1 MSDKVAVNNENGQNG
16 LLGNQAVWFL
26 LAFVLALVIRLVL
39 LNGMVYTQ
47 NELLLVNDALRVSQQ
62 VSTETSGVP
71 VYTGLTAWLFFLF
84 RPGDFF
90 ARLVPALVGASIVLI
105 PWFWKEKIGQK
116 SALIL
121 SFALAADPTFL
132 LFSRSIHGGIFSIA
146 GLLWTFTLFKKHKP
160 VFAGI
165 PFAFAFLSGAS
176 FWSFLLIFGLT
187 ILIVRF
193 FRPDLVEELFT
204 FNYPDTRKTL
214 VGSITAF
221 LVSIFLMLTS
231 FLLNP
236 SGLSGVGIGIVD
248 FVTNFTRAYEKP
260 VYHSIYLL
268 IAHSYLP
275 VLLFIIGYFR
285 SRSTEQRDGF
295 RLGACTILISLIIG
309 ILVSRESFEILLLPV
324 LLCWIGGAIWLA
336 HWEVKLT
343 ESWLVTVFL
352 IGSVVAILT
361 YLSINLGRLSQLTLG
376 TPQFW
381 NICLMIAAG
390 IILLVST
397 WWLVKFGWTSSN
409 GNQVFLLTILC
420 FLAITSLSNSTI
432 GLRSRQQ
439 VRSLEYL
446 DDQLV
451 LPNNDVQLVL
461 NDFSLTGK
469 TIQQFGNF
477 SLVDLPEEFSWYF
490 GSFGID
496 RNQPGTS
503 MILTRTTALPDQS
516 GDFRGMNVILS
527 RSIAWE
533 KDPLATYLRTSTWK
547 NIVFEDQE
555 GVLWVRTNLFTG
567 AFQ

>member
-1 MSDKVAVNNENGQNG
+1 MSDKIAVNNENGQKD
-16 LLGNQAVWFL
+16 LLGKQAAWFL
-26 LAFVLALVIRLVL
+26 LAFAIALVMRLVL
-39 LNGMVYTQ
+39 LNAMVYTQ
-47 NELLLVNDALRVSQQ
+47 NELVLVNDALQVSQQ
-62 VSTETSGVP
+62 ISTETSTVP

-84 RPGDFF
+84 GPGNFL

-121 SFALAADPTFL
+121 SFALAVDPTFL
-132 LFSRSIHGGIFSIA
+132 LFSRSSHGGIFSIA
-146 GLLWTFTLFKKHKP
+146 GLLWTFTLLKKHKP
-160 VFAGI
+160 VLAGI
-165 PFAFAFLSGAS
+165 SFAFAFLSGAS
-176 FWSFLLIFGLT
+176 FWSFLLILGLT
-187 ILIVRF
+187 ILIVKF
-193 FRPDLVEELFT
+193 FRPDLVEELFA
-204 FNYPDTRKTL
+204 FNFLDTRKAL
-214 VGSITAF
+214 VGSIMAF
-221 LVSIFLMLTS
+221 LGSTFLILNS

-236 SGLSGVGIGIVD
+236 SGLSGVGSGIVD
-248 FVTNFTRAYEKP
+248 FVTNFARAYEKP

-268 IAHSYLP
+268 AAHSYLP
-275 VLLFIIGYFR
+275 ILLFIIGYFR
-285 SRSTEQRDGF
+285 SRSTEQKDGF
-295 RLGACTILISLIIG
+295 RLGAFTILISLIIC
-309 ILVSRESFEILLLPV
+309 ILVSREGFEILLLPV
-324 LLCWIGGAIWLA
+324 LLCWVGGAIWLA

-343 ESWLVTVFL
+343 ESWLTSVFL
-352 IGSVVAILT
+352 IGFVIAILT
-361 YLSINLGRLSQLTLG
+361 YLSINLGRLSQMTLG

-381 NICLMIAAG
+381 NIWLMITAG
-390 IILLVST
+390 IILLVSA

-432 GLRSRQQ
+432 GLRSGQQ

-451 LPNNDVQLVL
+451 LPNNDVELVL
-461 NDFSLTGK
+461 KDFSLTGK
-469 TIQQFGNF
+469 TIQQLGNF
-477 SLVDLPEEFSWYF
+477 SLVDLPEDFSWYF
-490 GSFGID
+490 RNFGID

-533 KDPLATYLRTSTWK
+533 KDPLATYLRTSTGK
-547 NIVFEDQE
+547 NIVFEDQK

-567 AFQ
+567 ASQ